1 MNTLPLEDN
10 VDDVLGKA
18 QSGLKLDDQALLSAS
33 GLSESQWQSLLAGKG
48 DAALYEKVAPVLELD
63 ATALKGHAQY
73 APGALSLPG
82 LLAFNT
88 PFDDMTVNAYLAWDA
103 ATKEAVLFDTSTDAT
118 VIFEALEREGLNL
131 RLVLLTHTHGDHIL
145 ELDRIVERTGAP
157 AYVCEKEP
165 LDGAQPFQAGRSFQ
179 CGSLEIAS
187 RQTAGHSPGGI
198 TYLITGLSRP
208 LAVVGDAL
216 FAGSMG
222 GAADAWTS
230 ARESSYREILSL
242 PEETVICPG
251 HGPLTTVGE
260 ERRHNPIF
268 AARFA

>member
-18 QSGLKLDDQALLSAS
+18 QRGLKLDDQALLSAS
-33 GLSESQWQSLLAGKG
+33 GLSESQWEGLLAGKG

-63 ATALKGHAQY
+63 AAALKGYAKY
-73 APGALSLPG
+73 APRPVTLPG

-103 ATKEAVLFDTSTDAT
+103 ETKEAVLFDTSTDAT
-118 VIFEALEREGLNL
+118 VILEALEREGLNL

-145 ELDRIVERTGAP
+145 ELDRIVERTGAD

-165 LDGAQPFQAGRSFQ
+165 LEGAQPFEAGDSFQ
-179 CGSLEIAS
+179 CGSLKIAS
-187 RQTAGHSPGGI
+187 RQTSGHSPGGI
-198 TYLITGLSRP
+198 TYLLKGLSRP
-208 LAVVGDAL
+208 VAVVGDAL

-222 GAADAWTS
+222 GAPNAWNH
-230 ARESSYREILSL
+230 ARESSCREILTL

-260 ERRHNPIF
+260 ERLHNPFF